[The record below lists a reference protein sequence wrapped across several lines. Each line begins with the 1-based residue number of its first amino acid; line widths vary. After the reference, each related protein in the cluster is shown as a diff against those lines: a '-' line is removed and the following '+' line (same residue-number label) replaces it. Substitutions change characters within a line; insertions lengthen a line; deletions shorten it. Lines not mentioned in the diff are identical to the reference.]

1 MHEQSRV
8 RDAFNL
14 NSRHRRVYRSG
25 RRVLYRDPHSN
36 SAAFM
41 IRWSFKE
48 VCERY
53 LASATAG
60 ANKLALLGRF
70 SIGSRLFEGL
80 LENESIFRWI
90 LGSQHTRQWNAGL
103 NLTGDCGNRRLNCR
117 SCRLIN
123 ARYMRNI
130 KLAD

>member
-41 IRWSFKE
+41 IRPGGLLKKFAKDTWPVQRLELTNLRCWVDFLSGRDYSE
-48 VCERY
+48 VCLVSRMK
-53 LASATAG
+53 AS
-60 ANKLALLGRF
+60 F
-70 SIGSRLFEGL
+70 
-80 LENESIFRWI
+80 
-90 LGSQHTRQWNAGL
+90 
-103 NLTGDCGNRRLNCR
+103 TG
-117 SCRLIN
+117 
-123 ARYMRNI
+123 
-130 KLAD
+130 